1 MSIAV
6 IQMVSQDDVTAN
18 LAAARRLLEQ
28 AAEGGARLA
37 VLPENFAAMGRRDLA
52 ELGRAEARGNGP
64 ILPWL
69 NSAARDLRLW
79 IVAGTLPLPPDGQP
93 EAKAN
98 ACSLLIDEHGERVA
112 RYDKLHL
119 FDVDVADARG
129 RYRESDDYAFGQKI
143 VVADTPVGRLGL
155 TVCYDLRFPELYTA
169 PRPCHRDPVLPAG
182 GRTGWRSPTG
192 PGDVR
197 PFGHRRSLGPGPG
210 RAAAGRSGA
219 AGGARRRRTGGYP
232 PAHAGGGAQTI
243 FPAGRTAAGA
253 YGVNM
258 SELLSSVS
266 QQLLAP
272 GGLELDS
279 LPGILHELNGPG
291 IDAADLYFQSQVS
304 ESWML
309 EDGIVK
315 EGSFNL
321 DQGVGVRAQSG
332 EKTGFAYSNAI
343 TAEALKQA
351 AVAAR
356 SISRAGQNGSVQAFK
371 AVVPARLY
379 AGENPLDVLSR
390 AEKVELLKQIDA
402 ATRALDPRI
411 QQVTVS
417 MAGVWEQILV
427 AASDGSLAADIRPLV
442 RFNVSVI
449 VEQNG
454 RRERGGHG
462 GGGRTDYRYFLQ
474 EDRAMGYAREALRQA
489 LVNLEAIPAPAGTLP
504 VVMGAGWSGVLLHEA
519 VGHGLE
525 GDFNRKGSSAY
536 SGRVGEKVASSLCTI
551 VDDGT
556 LAGRRGSLSVDDE
569 GTPSNCNVLIE
580 NGVLKGYMQDKLNA
594 RLMGVARTGN
604 GRRESYAHLP
614 MPRMTNTYMLA
625 GESDPQEIIA
635 SVEKGIYCANLG
647 GGQVDITSGKF
658 VFSTS
663 EAYLIENGRIT
674 TPVKGATLIG
684 NGPEA
689 MSRVSMVGNDLALDS
704 GVGTCGKDGQSVP
717 VGVGQPTLKIDA
729 ITVGGTG
736 A

>member
-1 MSIAV
+1 M
-6 IQMVSQDDVTAN
+6 T
-18 LAAARRLLEQ
+18 
-28 AAEGGARLA
+28 
-37 VLPENFAAMGRRDLA
+37 
-52 ELGRAEARGNGP
+52 
-64 ILPWL
+64 
-69 NSAARDLRLW
+69 
-79 IVAGTLPLPPDGQP
+79 
-93 EAKAN
+93 
-98 ACSLLIDEHGERVA
+98 SLLHTVSEHLLSPGNLSLER
-112 RYDKLHL
+112 
-119 FDVDVADARG
+119 
-129 RYRESDDYAFGQKI
+129 
-143 VVADTPVGRLGL
+143 
-155 TVCYDLRFPELYTA
+155 
-169 PRPCHRDPVLPAG
+169 LPAI
-182 GRTGWRSPTG
+182 
-192 PGDVR
+192 
-197 PFGHRRSLGPGPG
+197 LGEV
-210 RAAAGRSGA
+210 A
-219 AGGARRRRTGGYP
+219 
-232 PAHAGGGAQTI
+232 
-243 FPAGRTAAGA
+243 
-253 YGVNM
+253 
-258 SELLSSVS
+258 
-266 QQLLAP
+266 
-272 GGLELDS
+272 
-279 LPGILHELNGPG
+279 GPG

-304 ESWML
+304 ETWAL

-343 TAEALKQA
+343 TASALSQA
-351 AVAAR
+351 ARAAR
-356 SISRAGQNGSVQAFK
+356 SISRAGQNGCVQAFASQ
-371 AVVPARLY
+371 AVNALYPASS
-379 AGENPLDVLSR
+379 PLDVLSR
-390 AEKVELLKQIDA
+390 AEKVELLQRIDRQ
-402 ATRALDPRI
+402 TRALDPRI
-411 QQVTVS
+411 KQVSVS
-417 MAGVWEQILV
+417 LAGVWEHILV
-427 AASDGSLAADIRPLV
+427 AAHDGSLSADIRPLV

-462 GGGRTDYRYFLQ
+462 GGGRCDYLYFLA

-489 LVNLEAIPAPAGTLP
+489 LVNLEAQAAPAGTLP
-504 VVMGAGWSGVLLHEA
+504 VVLGAGWSGVLLHEA

-536 SGRVGEKVASSLCTI
+536 SGRVGEQVASSLCTI

-569 GTPSNCNVLIE
+569 GTPTQCTTLIE

-594 RLMGVARTGN
+594 RLMGVAATGN

-625 GESDPQEIIA
+625 GHSDPEEIIR
-635 SVEKGIYCANLG
+635 SVKKGLYCANLG

-663 EAYLIENGRIT
+663 EAYLIEDGKIT
-674 TPVKGATLIG
+674 APVKGATLIG